1 MLELVGGAGRRWID
15 VFVVVGG
22 GSGGSGNV
30 ALGGGG
36 FACNVSGI
44 RIGYGLCLGS
54 GGGGGG
60 VHICDVSVLG
70 IDVQYVQ
77 VLGVD
82 GICW

>member
-1 MLELVGGAGRRWID
+1 MV
-15 VFVVVGG
+15 
-22 GSGGSGNV
+22 
-30 ALGGGG
+30 